1 MHKPV
6 SSTSFSRSV
15 LGARP
20 TEKENSSLS
29 SNTNAIET
37 KAYNLMKYKKETSQ
51 NPSFIENPEETN
63 AQKNN
68 KQNNK
73 SFIQSSENTKINLIN
88 KSQEIISKEFKKNA
102 AVEKVKKNNE
112 KVERKGPRATTL
124 MVRDNNLSF
133 INNVP
138 TSKPTTTIT
147 YYDNFIKKNKNDQ
160 GLIQKEEKPSSISSL
175 FPTILENLHLSNCS
189 NSQSETSISYN
200 ESENMKLTK
209 FYAKEIMDTLVL
221 KDVKIINFYFF
232 KIFEKN
238 LPPKNFLEFHKIPYH
253 LRSRMIDWMVEVL
266 FSYKCQ
272 DQTFFLAVS
281 IMDSFF
287 KNSKMYSLFLYI

>member
-1 MHKPV
+1 MHKPG
-6 SSTSFSRSV
+6 SSTSFSRSF
-15 LGARP
+15 LGTRP
-20 TEKENSSLS
+20 TEKENSSLI

-51 NPSFIENPEETN
+51 NPSFIENPVPEETN

-102 AVEKVKKNNE
+102 AVEKGKKNIE

-160 GLIQKEEKPSSISSL
+160 SLIQKEEKPSTISSL

-221 KDVKIINFYFF
+221 KDVKIIKFFFFQFLKRICLQKTFLNFIKFP
-232 KIFEKN
+232 I
-238 LPPKNFLEFHKIPYH
+238 I
-253 LRSRMIDWMVEVL
+253 
-266 FSYKCQ
+266 
-272 DQTFFLAVS
+272 
-281 IMDSFF
+281 
-287 KNSKMYSLFLYI
+287 

>member
-1 MHKPV
+1 MHKPG
-6 SSTSFSRSV
+6 SSTSFSRSF
-15 LGARP
+15 LGTRP
-20 TEKENSSLS
+20 TEKENSSLI

-51 NPSFIENPEETN
+51 NPSFIENPVPEETN

-102 AVEKVKKNNE
+102 AVEKGKKNIE

-160 GLIQKEEKPSSISSL
+160 SLIQNEE
-175 FPTILENLHLSNCS
+175 N
-189 NSQSETSISYN
+189 
-200 ESENMKLTK
+200 
-209 FYAKEIMDTLVL
+209 
-221 KDVKIINFYFF
+221 VKIINFFF
-232 KIFEKN
+232 FQFLKRICLQKTF
-238 LPPKNFLEFHKIPYH
+238 LNFIKFPI
-253 LRSRMIDWMVEVL
+253 I
-266 FSYKCQ
+266 
-272 DQTFFLAVS
+272 
-281 IMDSFF
+281 
-287 KNSKMYSLFLYI
+287 